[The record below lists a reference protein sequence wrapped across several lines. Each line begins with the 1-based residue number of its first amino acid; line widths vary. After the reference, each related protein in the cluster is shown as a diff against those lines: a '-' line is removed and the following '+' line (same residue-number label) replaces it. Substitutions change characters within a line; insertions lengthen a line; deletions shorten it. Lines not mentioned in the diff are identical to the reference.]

1 MAKCVT
7 TLDSKARGLCPVLHD
22 PRRKD
27 DMNVQK
33 VRESLLQ
40 ETAKY
45 ILCNKTE
52 TSGMNQYGDLIQE

>member
-1 MAKCVT
+1 
-7 TLDSKARGLCPVLHD
+7 
-22 PRRKD
+22 
-27 DMNVQK
+27 MNVQK
-33 VRESLLQ
+33 VRESLLE